1 MGIINFTMPTSG
13 NFLVEIIIWLVKISS
28 SVALGI
34 VLFTLIL
41 KLITLPFDYF
51 SRSSMRKNSLKMEE
65 MRPEL
70 EKLQK
75 QYADNKDLYN
85 QKMMALYKKNGYSM
99 FGSCLPTIL
108 TLVIFIVA
116 INAFTEYSQYQ
127 NKMDFYEMSKAYNSV
142 VYSGFETDDEL
153 VVRNEKGELIIATE
167 KIKTQVED
175 KLVLNSTDENYSD
188 IDTITTSNGQLSVE
202 IDISKDNN
210 PNGTQ
215 ISRALILS
223 TEKSYVN
230 IKLNYSINETGDL
243 VFGRTEYLKDENI
256 VEFLEDTS
264 KTIPSQ
270 QNNQLKNSKGQ
281 TFTQAY
287 NEEKDRIN
295 ALNQSNAQTE
305 GWQDVQVPTKEQFV
319 DTFLNYIQSFMS
331 AEKYKEVQSSFL
343 WIKNIWVT
351 DSPMKNPVEKSW
363 SSFKQTHGYSGT
375 DIGDNG
381 YNKLIAGLKEETT
394 QPNGY
399 FILVILTAGV
409 SLLSQ
414 IVMGKSQKA
423 QMELQT
429 VDGQGAQTQKMMQW
443 MMPIMMAVFAFMYTS
458 AFSIYIILSSI
469 IGIGTTFLINF
480 IVDLQLKKENKNK
493 QTDKVRG
500 RIHTPAP
507 EQPKK
512 EEKKKNKNQPPEND
526 FLSGK
531 AGKGHI
537 RGRIK

>member
-1 MGIINFTMPTSG
+1 
-13 NFLVEIIIWLVKISS
+13 
-28 SVALGI
+28 
-34 VLFTLIL
+34 
-41 KLITLPFDYF
+41 
-51 SRSSMRKNSLKMEE
+51 
-65 MRPEL
+65 
-70 EKLQK
+70 
-75 QYADNKDLYN
+75 
-85 QKMMALYKKNGYSM
+85 
-99 FGSCLPTIL
+99 
-108 TLVIFIVA
+108 
-116 INAFTEYSQYQ
+116 
-127 NKMDFYEMSKAYNSV
+127 
-142 VYSGFETDDEL
+142 
-153 VVRNEKGELIIATE
+153 
-167 KIKTQVED
+167 
-175 KLVLNSTDENYSD
+175 
-188 IDTITTSNGQLSVE
+188 
-202 IDISKDNN
+202 
-210 PNGTQ
+210 
-215 ISRALILS
+215 
-223 TEKSYVN
+223 
-230 IKLNYSINETGDL
+230 
-243 VFGRTEYLKDENI
+243 
-256 VEFLEDTS
+256 
-264 KTIPSQ
+264 
-270 QNNQLKNSKGQ
+270 
-281 TFTQAY
+281 
-287 NEEKDRIN
+287 
-295 ALNQSNAQTE
+295 
-305 GWQDVQVPTKEQFV
+305 
-319 DTFLNYIQSFMS
+319 MS
-331 AEKYKEVQSSFL
+331 AKKYKEEIFPQSSFL

-363 SSFKQTHGYSGT
+363 SSFKQTHGYSGK
-375 DIGDNG
+375 DIGDNR

-493 QTDKVRG
+493 QTEKVRG
-500 RIHTPAP
+500 RIHTPTPAP
-507 EQPKK
+507 QEPKK